1 MSNPKVSIIVP
12 CYNYARFIPET
23 LECLKKQT
31 HTNWECIVVDDG
43 SSDDSRA
50 VVKPFV
56 DQDARYKYIY
66 QDNTGL
72 PGARNT
78 GIKNATGDFIQF
90 LDSDD
95 LLEPKKLE
103 LQLKAF
109 QENPE
114 ADIVYS
120 GLRYFQDGK
129 PNELRYSMD
138 WRNRPWTL
146 NKSGKGST
154 LLKHFVTSCIIMPP
168 MPLLRKEALEKTGL
182 FKRDL
187 RSCEDWE
194 FWFRCARLDLNFV
207 YQGAPETLSLMRM
220 HDTSMT
226 RNRVTMLSSI
236 IEVRELMNESIDDP
250 NLIKWNNKLILN
262 DKLEMAVVK
271 LQHESE
277 ESAISYLKNLKAE
290 ASSIR
295 VKLFSWFI
303 PKIKPS
309 NSLFALSVVR
319 TLMKR
324 FSV

>member
-1 MSNPKVSIIVP
+1 MNEPKVSIIVP

-23 LECLKKQT
+23 LACLKNQT

-43 SSDDSRA
+43 SSDNSRE
-50 VVKPFV
+50 VVQPFV
-56 DQDARYKYIY
+56 EEDSRYKYIY

-95 LLEPKKLE
+95 LLEPKKFE
-103 LQLKAF
+103 MQLKAF
-109 QENPE
+109 REHPE

-120 GLRYFQDGK
+120 GLRYFPDGQ
-129 PNELRYSMD
+129 PDALRYSMD

-146 NKSGKGST
+146 TKSGKGRA

-168 MPLLRKEALEKTGL
+168 MPLLRREALEKTGL

-207 YQGAPETLSLMRM
+207 YQDAPGTLSLMRM

-226 RNRVTMLSSI
+226 RNRTTMLSSI
-236 IEVRELMNESIDDP
+236 IEVRELINKEVGDP
-250 NLIKWNNKLILN
+250 ELVEWNNQLILN
-262 DKLEMAVVK
+262 DKIELAVVK
-271 LQHESE
+271 LQHESKAN
-277 ESAISYLKNLKAE
+277 AIDYLQQLKRE
-290 ASSIR
+290 AQSLR
-295 VKLFSWFI
+295 VNFFSWLI
-303 PKIKPS
+303 PKVKPTH
-309 NSLFALSVVR
+309 SLFALSIVR